1 MPTGVEIET
10 ASDAALS
17 HERQPRVLLADDN
30 VAARRLI
37 AALIRQMGFDVQI
50 AANGE
55 EAMASVRDTGYD
67 LIVLDI
73 DMPEIDGLETARR
86 IRAMNELGNGA
97 RIVAMSGYLNEFT
110 DAPDWSD
117 LFDATMPKPVTRFRL
132 QEVLFGVLHKNAS
145 HCAYSPAS

>member
-1 MPTGVEIET
+1 MGVET
-10 ASDAALS
+10 KTSSDAELS
-17 HERQPRVLLADDN
+17 HKLQPRVLLADDD

-37 AALIRQMGFDVQI
+37 AALIRQMGLDVQI
-50 AANGE
+50 VANGE
-55 EAMASVRDTGYD
+55 EAMAGVRDTAYD

-110 DAPDWSD
+110 DAQDWSD
-117 LFDATMPKPVTRFRL
+117 LFDATIPKPVTRFRL
-132 QEVLFGVLHKNAS
+132 QEALFSVLHNNAS
-145 HCAYSPAS
+145 RCAYSPGL